1 MSKHKKEP
9 TPKKYF
15 MLLMGDFSTPKHE
28 KILINLLNQLEP
40 IISSSFLKYQKGD
53 DFLLGHFETIE
64 NKKDL
69 TEFFDIV
76 FGESIKNY
84 LLFSN
89 NRNNI
94 ISLQPDLME
103 YIMDLETEQE
113 YIDDE
118 DSEEDE
124 EEDDEDFL
132 NINDIMSEFN
142 KDLPPKGFLEQL
154 LKRKGGKSEEDK
166 PTLDELLD
174 KGIDN
179 LTKKEKELLYD
190 YSKRI

>member
-1 MSKHKKEP
+1 MRKEKKEP

-28 KILINLLNQLEP
+28 KILLNLLNQLEP
-40 IISSSFLKYQKGD
+40 VITSPFLKYQKGD
-53 DFLLGHFETIE
+53 DFLLGHFETFE

-76 FGESIKNY
+76 FGSTIKNY
-84 LLFSN
+84 FLFVN

-94 ISLQPDLME
+94 ISLQPDIMNYL
-103 YIMDLETEQE
+103 MDLETEDNNSNE
-113 YIDDE
+113 EMYEDD
-118 DSEEDE
+118 
-124 EEDDEDFL
+124 DDEDFI
-132 NINDIMSEFN
+132 NINDIMSELDTESTPKSVLEHILKNSKFN
-142 KDLPPKGFLEQL
+142 RDGYKE
-154 LKRKGGKSEEDK
+154 

-174 KGIDN
+174 KGINN
-179 LTKKEKELLYD
+179 LTNKEKELLYD

>member
-1 MSKHKKEP
+1 M
-9 TPKKYF
+9 
-15 MLLMGDFSTPKHE
+15 
-28 KILINLLNQLEP
+28 
-40 IISSSFLKYQKGD
+40 
-53 DFLLGHFETIE
+53 GHFETME

-118 DSEEDE
+118 DNEEDE
-124 EEDDEDFL
+124 EDDDEDFL

-154 LKRKGGKSEEDK
+154 LKRKGGKNEEDK

>member
-1 MSKHKKEP
+1 MSKQKKEP

-28 KILINLLNQLEP
+28 KLLMNLLNQLEP
-40 IISSSFLKYQKGD
+40 VISSSFLKYQKGD
-53 DFLLGHFETIE
+53 DFLLGHFETLE

-76 FGESIKNY
+76 FGETVKNY

-94 ISLQPDLME
+94 ISLQPDLMT
-103 YIMDLETEQE
+103 YLMNLESE
-113 YIDDE
+113 DDY
-118 DSEEDE
+118 EEDE
-124 EEDDEDFL
+124 EEDEDEDFL
-132 NINDIMSEFN
+132 NINDIMSELDN
-142 KDLPPKGFLEQL
+142 ESTPKSVLEQI
-154 LKRKGGKSEEDK
+154 LKNSKFGKSEEI

-174 KGIDN
+174 KGVEN

>member
-1 MSKHKKEP
+1 MSKQKKEP

-28 KILINLLNQLEP
+28 KLLMNLLNQLEP
-40 IISSSFLKYQKGD
+40 VISSSFLKYQKGD
-53 DFLLGHFETIE
+53 DFLLGHFETLE

-76 FGESIKNY
+76 FGETVKNY

-94 ISLQPDLME
+94 ISLQPDLMT
-103 YIMDLETEQE
+103 YLMNLESE
-113 YIDDE
+113 DDY
-118 DSEEDE
+118 EEDE
-124 EEDDEDFL
+124 EEDEDDDFL
-132 NINDIMSEFN
+132 NINDIMSELDN
-142 KDLPPKGFLEQL
+142 DSTPKSVLEQI
-154 LKRKGGKSEEDK
+154 LKNSKFGKSDDK

-174 KGIDN
+174 KGIEN